1 MAKRWWFK
9 EQRELGSK
17 SWTWRV
23 LTVDGLIE
31 QTSREFRDYGAAM
44 HDAIV
49 NGPDTDHWIIESEH
63 HTTHFEQGKRPVN
76 IPNAERTTPPR
87 CVLSSRVLPA
97 RKAYPGRSAKS
108 SSVVVVLPPP
118 LGAGR

>member
-1 MAKRWWFK
+1 MPSRWWFK

-49 NGPDTDHWIIESEH
+49 NGLRPDTDHWIIESEH

-76 IPNAERTTPPR
+76 VPNVERTTPPSLR
-87 CVLSSRVLPA
+87 PLKPSPSRSEGLAAVP
-97 RKAYPGRSAKS
+97 RKVREEQ
-108 SSVVVVLPPP
+108 
-118 LGAGR
+118 